1 MYLIGMKVRNP
12 TASAGAATESY
23 PVGWSMGF
31 RESCENEKKIMEA
44 VYVSPNGQLYYRD
57 PDTGYSS
64 QLKKTFECKK
74 KYVRTQRKS
83 YQFVSMICFMLAN
96 STLLLC
102 L

>member
-31 RESCENEKKIMEA
+31 RDRCEDGKKIMEA
-44 VYVSPNGQLYYRD
+44 VYVSPHGQCHYRD

-64 QLKKTFECKK
+64 QLKKTFEGN
-74 KYVRTQRKS
+74 KS
-83 YQFVSMICFMLAN
+83 ISGPYIRVTSL
-96 STLLLC
+96 
-102 L
+102 